1 MALRKVL
8 KIGDETLRKK
18 SRPVDKIDERLL
30 ELLDDLKETLK
41 KEEGVG
47 IAAPQVGILRRVI
60 VIDTGDGSGP
70 VEMINPEI
78 LEMSGEVES
87 TEGCLS
93 VPNITGKVI
102 RPEKVKVRARNREGK
117 LMTYDCQGLFAIVAC
132 HETDHLDGVLFVDKM
147 VEQVKD

>member
-1 MALRKVL
+1 MALRKVI

-18 SRPVDKIDERLL
+18 SRPVEKIDDRII

-60 VIDTGDGSGP
+60 IIDTGEGP

-78 LEMSGEVES
+78 MENSGEVES

-117 LMTYDCQGLFAIVAC
+117 LLTYDCEGTFAIVVC
-132 HETDHLDGVLFVDKM
+132 HEVDHLEGILFIDKM
-147 VEQVKD
+147 IEEVKD